1 MTQTTLKGGCL
12 CGAVKY
18 EVTGEPKRF
27 YHCHCSRCRK
37 ATGSGHASNL
47 FLQPAALKWLRGE
60 EQIRSFKVPEAK
72 RFTNSFCST
81 CGSRL
86 PRQAPGT
93 DTVMIPCGS
102 LDDEVPIKPQARI
115 FSGSRASWSCADDGL
130 PVYPEYA
137 PQ

>member
-1 MTQTTLKGGCL
+1 MSQTTLKGSCL

-27 YHCHCSRCRK
+27 FHCHCSRCRK
-37 ATGSGHASNL
+37 ATGTGHASNL
-47 FLQPAALKWLRGE
+47 FVQPGALRWFKGE

-72 RFTNSFCST
+72 RFANNFCGT

-86 PRQAPGT
+86 PRQAK
-93 DTVMIPCGS
+93 DSDAVIIPCGS
-102 LDDEVPIKPQARI
+102 LDDEPPIKPQARI
-115 FSGSRASWSCADDGL
+115 FSASRASWSCTGDEL

>member
-1 MTQTTLKGGCL
+1 MAETSLKGSCL

-18 EVTGEPKRF
+18 EVTGEAKRF

-37 ATGSGHASNL
+37 ATGTGHATNL
-47 FLQPAALKWLRGE
+47 FLQPGMLEWLSGE
-60 EQIRSFKVPEAK
+60 EQIRAFKPPEAK
-72 RFTNSFCST
+72 RFTNSFCVT

-86 PRQAPGT
+86 PRQIK
-93 DTVMIPCGS
+93 DSDVVIIPSGS
-102 LDDEVPIKPQARI
+102 LDDDAPIKPQARI
-115 FSGSRASWSCADDGL
+115 FSGSRASWSCGGDEL